1 MKETITMRWIRDG
14 KPAEREVNRDELF
27 AKFKE
32 LVEGYQDNNEIS
44 RELCLLIP
52 DLEQIRIDLDLNQT
66 QDTPCITYKIHNGI
80 FGFLRILRH
89 HKIVWNTLHEYC
101 KE

>member
-14 KPAEREVNRDELF
+14 KHGEKEIDRQEFLS
-27 AKFKE
+27 KFKE
-32 LVEGYQDNNEIS
+32 LVAGYPDNNEIS
-44 RELCLLIP
+44 KKMCLLIP
-52 DLEQIRIDLDLNQT
+52 DLEQIRIDYDINQT
-66 QDTPCITYKIHNGI
+66 QDTPCITYKIHNGV
-80 FGFLRILRH
+80 FGFFKILRH